1 MSFTLNTPF
10 HTSHPTL
17 TSSQAHINVEYYAS
31 IKSIKY
37 LYKYVYKGHD
47 CAQVE
52 FTAVPAAP
60 PPDQP
65 AAAAGG
71 AVNPDAV
78 TGAMPQPQPQPQP
91 ELQPLPPPQ
100 REQQEHQHLQG
111 RVVDEILEY
120 QNGRYVGAS
129 EAAWRTFGFKLH
141 GEGAAVERL
150 PVHLPDEQTVVFAR
164 DADLTDVVEEGPGIT
179 KLQAWFA
186 LNERDPAARGLL
198 YMDIPSEYTWQT
210 ESSRRVPGPHWKRR
224 VKLLTYPTIGRIYNV
239 GRAQVRSHL
248 RRGLWEVWKLS

>member
-1 MSFTLNTPF
+1 MHRWSSPLSQQ
-10 HTSHPTL
+10 HRRL
-17 TSSQAHINVEYYAS
+17 TSPLLLLVEPSTLMPSPVPCLSHSLSLSLSLSCSPSLLLSVSSRSINT
-31 IKSIKY
+31 
-37 LYKYVYKGHD
+37 
-47 CAQVE
+47 C
-52 FTAVPAAP
+52 
-60 PPDQP
+60 
-65 AAAAGG
+65 
-71 AVNPDAV
+71 
-78 TGAMPQPQPQPQP
+78 
-91 ELQPLPPPQ
+91 
-100 REQQEHQHLQG
+100 
-111 RVVDEILEY
+111 
-120 QNGRYVGAS
+120 RYVGAS